1 MLMQKQFRFAQLLLL
16 LTHAATILAQGKVA
30 VYWGQASGGSQKSL
44 GDYCTDDVDIVILS
58 FLNNFPS
65 PWTLDFS
72 SSCSE
77 KFSNGVLHCSQIGS
91 DIKKCQQKGKKVLL
105 SLGGQNGKQG
115 FSSDSEATDF
125 AQTLWN
131 AFGGGSSKERPFDD
145 AKIDG
150 FDFDVENKQ
159 QTGYVALAKKLK
171 DYYSQDSSKK
181 YYLSASPQCVYPD
194 ESVGDVLSHVPIDF
208 AFIQFYNN
216 NCNLDKSFNFDT
228 WQKYAESAPNK
239 DIELF
244 IGLPGSSSAAGSGY
258 VSTDV
263 VKSTVQKVSNDKN
276 FAGISLWDASAAT
289 SNTGSQ
295 GTSYL
300 SEIKDILGSSS
311 SPSSSGS
318 SSSGSQAAQSSAEP
332 SVQPS
337 AQPSGQYSSASSE
350 QASSSLIPHQ
360 SIAQQGTESSSSAAT
375 VAGYN
380 AAATAGTTFAAGG
393 YASTPANQGA
403 STSTNNNNNVYGS
416 QAAPQSNT
424 IAGGSHQAVADDSVV
439 EAKKDSI
446 APAPSSQQ
454 FKSYSNSSS
463 STTSQSSK
471 SVGATTGANDG
482 NKMNAESVTS
492 QGSAATDD
500 ASQQSASVSESVSS
514 DSTLTTTLRKT
525 IMKAPFSNS
534 TTNNGAHA
542 AQTADTKPTSEA
554 NNNKNSYHYSAMVVG
569 PSSNANSGSN
579 KGQSGSNSGHSGSSG
594 NQSGSNGNQS
604 GSSSNS
610 TIPQSGSSN
619 GQDNANQGSDSGSNG
634 DTTTTIYSTISTT
647 ITSKSSS
654 NTAAPSSF
662 HAESVTSQLNSTA
675 NATSSSSSA
684 MSSGFV
690 SLSSYAPSSTSANAQ
705 QKREVKG
712 VAMNSEAK
720 ASLTTV
726 SWFSLLCLVVTSLF

>member
-1 MLMQKQFRFAQLLLL
+1 MLMQKQFRFAQLFLL

-72 SSCSE
+72 SLCSE
-77 KFSNGVLHCSQIGS
+77 KFSDGVLHCSQIGS

-125 AQTLWN
+125 AKTLWN
-131 AFGGGSSKERPFDD
+131 AFGGGSSEERPFDD

-194 ESVGDVLSHVPIDF
+194 ESVGDVLLHVPIDF

-228 WQKYAESAPNK
+228 WQKYAESAPNQ

-244 IGLPGSSSAAGSGY
+244 IGLPGSLSAAGSGY

-263 VKSTVQKVSNDKN
+263 VKSTVQKVSSDKN

-300 SEIKDILGSSS
+300 SEIKNILDSSS
-311 SPSSSGS
+311 SSASSGS
-318 SSSGSQAAQSSAEP
+318 SSSGLLAAQSSEP
-332 SVQPS
+332 SSQSSVQH
-337 AQPSGQYSSASSE
+337 SSSSLE

-360 SIAQQGTESSSSAAT
+360 SIAQQGTESSSLAAT
-375 VAGYN
+375 AAGYN
-380 AAATAGTTFAAGG
+380 AAATAATISAASD
-393 YASTPANQGA
+393 YASTAANQEVPT
-403 STSTNNNNNVYGS
+403 STSYNINVYGTLS
-416 QAAPQSNT
+416 APQSNT
-424 IAGGSHQAVADDSVV
+424 IIGSSHQAVADDSVV
-439 EAKKDSI
+439 EARQDSQVV
-446 APAPSSQQ
+446 PAPSSQS
-454 FKSYSNSSS
+454 FKSFSNSSS
-463 STTSQSSK
+463 STTYESS
-471 SVGATTGANDG
+471 SSFDTATGTNYG
-482 NKMNAESVTS
+482 NKINAESVTS
-492 QGSAATDD
+492 QGSAASSYP
-500 ASQQSASVSESVSS
+500 SQQSASVSESVST
-514 DSTLTTTLRKT
+514 DSTLTTTLRRT

-542 AQTADTKPTSEA
+542 AQTAVAKPTTNA

-569 PSSNANSGSN
+569 PSLDANGGSN
-579 KGQSGSNSGHSGSSG
+579 KDQSGSSA
-594 NQSGSNGNQS
+594 NQS
-604 GSSSNS
+604 GSSNNL
-610 TIPQSGSSN
+610 TISHSGSSN
-619 GQDNANQGSDSGSNG
+619 GQENSNQSSNSDSDG

-647 ITSKSSS
+647 VTSKSFS
-654 NTAAPSSF
+654 NTVAPSSF
-662 HAESVTSQLNSTA
+662 RSESVTSQLNSTA
-675 NATSSSSSA
+675 NITSSTSSA

-690 SLSSYAPSSTSANAQ
+690 SLSSFSPSSTSANAQ
-705 QKREVKG
+705 QKREIKD
-712 VAMNSEAK
+712 VAINSEAK

-726 SWFSLLCLVVTSLF
+726 SWFSLLCLAVTSLF